1 MKISIIAAL
10 DENRLIG
17 TGSGIPWELPR
28 DRQHFRD
35 SAAGMAMLLGRRTF
49 EEMHGW
55 FTDQRP
61 IVLTRQADY
70 RTDPGVCVVGSIEA
84 ALDEARGRGE
94 SELLV
99 AGGADVY
106 ALALPFADQLILTE
120 VESAF
125 RGGAYFPEF
134 SMVEWQE
141 VSRERFVA
149 DAEHAQAMSFVTYR
163 RR

>member
-61 IVLTRQADY
+61 IVLTRRVDY
-70 RTDPGVCVVGSIEA
+70 GDFLGVSVVGSIEA

-125 RGGAYFPEF
+125 QGEVYFPEF
-134 SMVEWQE
+134 STSDWEE
-141 VSRERFVA
+141 VSRVRFEA
-149 DAEHAQAMSFVTYR
+149 DAENVHAMSFVTYR